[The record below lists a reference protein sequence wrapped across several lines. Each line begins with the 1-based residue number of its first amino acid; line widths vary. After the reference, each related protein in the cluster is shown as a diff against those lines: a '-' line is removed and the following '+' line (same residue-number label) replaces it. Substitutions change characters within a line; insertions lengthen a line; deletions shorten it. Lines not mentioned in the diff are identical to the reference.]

1 MRARALFLCA
11 VLALGACG
19 GGGGS
24 GSAQQPGG
32 PLISAVAP
40 RQDPAD
46 VEVARVD
53 GRPVWGSCVTA
64 QAAHGARTREAA
76 LDECVSFELL
86 AQAAERRGLA
96 TDPMVVEATR
106 SALVNRMIEIGFEP
120 RYQKPSD
127 LGDVL
132 TKWLA
137 TNAWRMHRPEL
148 RTSAYARVNLPNGA
162 TIAQDARAK
171 ALADKLAASLANE
184 TGLFGANL
192 RDAADALT
200 VGSDLK
206 IEVAAVAIA
215 ERRHLDKH
223 YADALFAIPDVGRV
237 SPTTRTPWG
246 WDVILMTSFLPE
258 KEFTQDEIAVDMF
271 EEARRGLMTTW
282 VNELIKEHGIRVEL
296 EKDQIAKLE
305 GSKP

>member
-1 MRARALFLCA
+1 MRWRSSLLCM
-11 VLALGACG
+11 VVALGACG
-19 GGGGS
+19 GGS
-24 GSAQQPGG
+24 GPAQGPAG

-40 RQDPAD
+40 PQDPAD
-46 VEVARVD
+46 IEVARVD

-64 QAAHGARTREAA
+64 QVAHGAKSREAA

-96 TDPMVVEATR
+96 SDPTVVEATR

-137 TNAWRMHRPEL
+137 TNSWRMHRPEL
-148 RTSAYARVNLPNGA
+148 RTSAYARVNVPNGA
-162 TIAQDARAK
+162 SIADDARAK
-171 ALADKLAASLANE
+171 ALADKLAAALANE
-184 TGLFGANL
+184 TGLFAANL

-200 VGSDLK
+200 VGTDLK
-206 IEVAAVAIA
+206 FDVGVVSIA

-223 YADALFAIPDVGRV
+223 YAEALFAIPDVGRV
-237 SPTTRTPWG
+237 SASTRTPWG
-246 WDVILMTSFLPE
+246 WDVILMTSYLPE

-271 EEARRGLMTTW
+271 EESRRGLMTTW
-282 VNELIKEHGIRVEL
+282 VNELIKEHGIHVEL
-296 EKDQIAKLE
+296 EKEQIAKLE
-305 GSKP
+305 GTKP